1 MSALVQIQHVNKSF
15 KDHQVLHDI
24 HFEVTEGEIICILGE
39 SGSGKSTLLRIIGG
53 LEDADQG
60 NVTVDDETITGP
72 ANNLVPGYDF
82 INFVTQHF
90 KLEQFR
96 TVRDNIYSV
105 ISYYAQSDADDRIH
119 ELLELCK
126 LSEKAEAYPRE
137 LSGGQQQRV
146 AIAMALAD
154 EPFLLLMDEPFSN
167 LDVNMKTQIRGEI
180 VEILRKAEVTVI
192 FVSHDPVD
200 AMAIADRVIIL
211 EDGHIAQIDTPQKIY
226 QGPTSPYAAKFLGPI
241 NYLQVDGKPTGVR
254 PEQIRIHKEGEHE
267 GKVTK
272 CIFMGMHYHV
282 WLTSDI
288 ADKTILLYH
297 SSALNIGQT
306 VHFNLMTTEIT

>member
-1 MSALVQIQHVNKSF
+1 MSTLVQVHQVHKSF
-15 KDHQVLHDI
+15 KENVVLQNISFDI
-24 HFEVTEGEIICILGE
+24 SEGEVVCILGA
-39 SGSGKSTLLRIIGG
+39 SGSGKSTLLRIMGG

-60 NVTVDDETITGP
+60 QVRVDEEHITGP
-72 ANNLVPGYDF
+72 SKNLVPGYDF
-82 INFVTQHF
+82 INFVSQHF

-105 ISYYAQSDADDRIH
+105 ISYYPDKECNERIE

-126 LSEKAEAYPRE
+126 LKDKAESYPRE

-154 EPFLLLMDEPFSN
+154 NPYLLLMDEPFSN
-167 LDVNMKTQIRGEI
+167 LDVNMKTQIREEI
-180 VEILRKAEVTVI
+180 VEILRKAEVTVVL
-192 FVSHDPVD
+192 VSHDPID
-200 AMAIADRVIIL
+200 AMAVADRVMIL
-211 EDGHIAQIDTPQKIY
+211 EEGHISQIDTPQNIY
-226 QGPTSPYAAKFLGPI
+226 QNPTSAYAAQFLGPI
-241 NYLQVDGKPTGVR
+241 NYLKVDGKPIGVR